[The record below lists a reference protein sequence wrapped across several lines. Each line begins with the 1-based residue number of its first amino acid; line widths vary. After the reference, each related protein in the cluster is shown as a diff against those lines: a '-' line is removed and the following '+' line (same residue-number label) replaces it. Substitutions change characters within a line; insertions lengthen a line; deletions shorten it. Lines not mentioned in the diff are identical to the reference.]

1 VEAAVLDSAARAV
14 MAASTAGAEAAAIQ
28 VSGVEQATTRA
39 QAGSAGVAAAVST
52 AAAAAVGIA
61 VAAAPPAP
69 PAVVTVVVVAARS
82 WTPRPSIRFCALVSK
97 AATAKS

>member
-1 VEAAVLDSAARAV
+1 VLDSAARAV

-52 AAAAAVGIA
+52 A
-61 VAAAPPAP
+61 
-69 PAVVTVVVVAARS
+69 VVVVAARS